1 MSFRRPASFLGID
14 HPLILVRELDRA
26 RDTYRRLGFT
36 PTPVGKHPWGTSNSL
51 LMLED
56 SLLELMSV
64 YDESLIDERPVGG
77 FAFGRYQRDRL
88 AEREGMS
95 LVAVHSKDSQADRA
109 MVESRGAVCQGQVDF
124 RRAVTLPDGT
134 QDEAV
139 VTLQILYDPALPRV
153 SHFICHQH
161 KPHYVWVPDWMAHD
175 NTAFAFA
182 SVTYAAKDPAIAAD
196 RLAHIYGLDAVTAV
210 DGGFAIQTG
219 KGTFYALTPDY
230 LRARYVNPPA
240 DVLAEDKPAGMAVAI
255 RVRSLGAA
263 TAILDREGIA
273 YRRHNLAGAP
283 TAELL
288 DTAALG
294 NIVVELVES

>member
-1 MSFRRPASFLGID
+1 MTRKPAPFLGID
-14 HPLILVRELDRA
+14 HPLILVRDLDRA
-26 RDTYRRLGFT
+26 RETYRRLGFT

-64 YDESLIDERPVGG
+64 YDETLIDERPVGG

-88 AEREGMS
+88 REREGMS
-95 LVAVHSKDSQADRA
+95 LVAVHSKDSEKDRA
-109 MVESRGAVCQGQVDF
+109 IVESRGAACQGRVDF
-124 RRAVTLPDGT
+124 RRSVNLPDGT

-161 KPHYVWVPDWMAHD
+161 KPQYVWVPDWMAHE

-182 SVTYAAKDPAIAAD
+182 SVTYAARDPALAAD

-210 DGGFAIQTG
+210 AGGFAVQTG
-219 KGTFYALTPDY
+219 KGIFHALTPDH
-230 LRARYVNPPA
+230 LRKRHAHPPE
-240 DVLAEDKPAGMAVAI
+240 DVLAGDQPAGMAVAI
-255 RVRSLGAA
+255 RVRSLDTA
-263 TAILDREGIA
+263 TAILEREGIA
-273 YRRHNLAGAP
+273 YRRHSLAGGP